1 MWAVP
6 EEGGFLAADLEE
18 MNWHTFA
25 VDPRTPQQ
33 TLTVNQCKDKGSH
46 FFPLSRIQILQLL
59 QFKLEG
65 YFIPPVVAN
74 IIVGGAVIELRGG
87 LPTPKK

>member
-25 VDPRTPQQ
+25 VDPRPPQQ
-33 TLTVNQCKDKGSH
+33 TLTVNQGKDKGSH
-46 FFPLSRIQILQLL
+46 FFLQ
-59 QFKLEG
+59 E
-65 YFIPPVVAN
+65 
-74 IIVGGAVIELRGG
+74 
-87 LPTPKK
+87 

>member
-1 MWAVP
+1 MWAAP

-33 TLTVNQCKDKGSH
+33 TLTVNQRKDKGSH
-46 FFPLSRIQILQLL
+46 FFSQERMLRLL
-59 QFKLEG
+59 RPRLEG
-65 YFIPPVVAN
+65 CFIPLVVAK
-74 IIVGGAVIELRGG
+74 IRVDGDVIEL
-87 LPTPKK
+87 